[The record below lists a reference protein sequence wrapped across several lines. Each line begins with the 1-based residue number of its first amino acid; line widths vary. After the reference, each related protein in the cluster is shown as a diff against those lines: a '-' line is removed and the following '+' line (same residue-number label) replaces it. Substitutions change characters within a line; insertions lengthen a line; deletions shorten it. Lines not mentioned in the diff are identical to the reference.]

1 MPIDVTFKSV
11 GKTQTTVA
19 TERSRRPEAPPLGI
33 VTPLRFGTGPDGIFA
48 MHRSLPN
55 QIADNLRNLVMTN
68 HGERL
73 GLFDFGANLQPL
85 MSELSSESDF
95 EGEAMAR
102 IRTAVGKY
110 MPFVAL
116 ETFGV
121 RIDNEHNQH
130 TGRIVMRVGY
140 GIPSLDL
147 KNRAIDVVF
156 YVM

>member
-11 GKTQTTVA
+11 GRTQTAVA
-19 TERSRRPEAPPLGI
+19 ADLSLRPDTPPLGI

-48 MHRSLPN
+48 MHHSLPN
-55 QIADNLRNLVMTN
+55 QIADNLRNLIMTN

-73 GLFDFGANLQPL
+73 GLYDFGADLQPL
-85 MSELSSESDF
+85 MAELVSSPGF
-95 EGEAMAR
+95 EDEAVAR

-110 MPFVAL
+110 MPFIAL
-116 ETFGV
+116 ETFEK

-130 TGRIVMRVGY
+130 TGRIIMRIGY
-140 GIPSLDL
+140 GIPSLNL